1 MAKVCSKTGFA
12 LVPAPD
18 RALRVSSTTYGPLNP
33 PERTSAAGVA
43 KWSRFDT
50 FGRTIYMAENK
61 VTAYMELLA
70 PYRIEIDGER
80 SSLQPLADAM
90 KMDLEAYWELIVE
103 EWDLDPSK
111 GEFWLPSNFRR
122 NRAVYEL
129 KFPDGW
135 WIDLT
140 AAESI
145 SALHKL
151 FGNKWQTSGG
161 DITRPLT
168 RSDLE
173 SDDRTLTTSIAQG
186 IRSRVILEDGS
197 RPLGVKFDS
206 KHGSPAGESGACWAY
221 WMRELDLGRKE
232 PAKLISETPIEADD
246 PDLLRAQQLS
256 GLRMH

>member
-1 MAKVCSKTGFA
+1 MAEVCPKTGFA
-12 LVPAPD
+12 LVQAPV
-18 RALRVSSTTYGPLNP
+18 RTIRVSSTTYGPLNP
-33 PERTSAAGVA
+33 PERTGATGVE

-61 VTAYMELLA
+61 VAAFMELLA

-80 SSLQPLADAM
+80 SALQPLADAM
-90 KMDLEAYWELIVE
+90 KMGLAAYWELILD
-103 EWDLDPSK
+103 EWDVDPSK

-129 KFPDGW
+129 KIPNGW

-151 FGNKWQTSGG
+151 FDNKWQTSAG
-161 DITRPLT
+161 IKTRPLT

-186 IRSRVILEDGS
+186 IRSRVTLDGGS
-197 RPLGVKFDS
+197 LPLGVKFDS
-206 KHGSPAGESGACWAY
+206 KHGSPAGKSGACWAY

-232 PAKLISETPIEADD
+232 QARIISETPIEADD
-246 PDLLRAQQLS
+246 PDLLKAQQLS